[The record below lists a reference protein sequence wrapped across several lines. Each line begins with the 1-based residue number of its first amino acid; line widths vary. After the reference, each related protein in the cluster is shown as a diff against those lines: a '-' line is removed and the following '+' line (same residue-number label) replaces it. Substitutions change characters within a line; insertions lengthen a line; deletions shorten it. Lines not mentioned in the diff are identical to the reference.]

1 MTGHEIRTAL
11 REGRRVYSTAVVAV
25 APLWPAALRK
35 GGADFVFIDSEH
47 TPVDRE
53 TLAWTCRAY
62 SAADVPPVVRI
73 PSPDPYE
80 AAKVLDGGA
89 TGFIAPYIETAEQVR
104 ALTGV
109 ARYRPLKG
117 DRLER
122 AVNDPDSLEPELR
135 SYLEDRNA
143 DTLFIA
149 NIESVPAIENL
160 DDILGVGGIDSVLI
174 GPHDLSCSLGIPEQ
188 YTHPKFDEAVR
199 TIFRIARKHNTGAGI
214 HFWTGMDQ
222 EIEWAKTAGGN
233 LIMHSSDFAL
243 FADGLQR
250 ELQELR
256 SALGDASDGSDGD
269 QTPVV

>member
-1 MTGHEIRTAL
+1 MTGREIRAAL

-25 APLWPAALRK
+25 APLWAAALSK

-47 TPVDRE
+47 TPVGRE

-62 SAADVPPVVRI
+62 SAVNIPPIVRI

-89 TGFIAPYIETAEQVR
+89 AGFIAPYIETADQVR
-104 ALTGV
+104 ELTGV

-117 DRLER
+117 ARLER
-122 AVNDPDSLEPELR
+122 AVNDPASLEPELR

-160 DDILGVGGIDSVLI
+160 DDILSVGGIDSVLI

-188 YTHPKFDEAVR
+188 YTHPRFDEAVR
-199 TIFRIARKHNTGAGI
+199 TIFSTARKHNTGAGI

-222 EIEWAKTAGGN
+222 EIDWAKTAGGN

-250 ELQELR
+250 ELTELR
-256 SALGDASDGSDGD
+256 TALGDLPTGQSRDE
-269 QTPVV
+269 TPVV